1 MKIIMKNQSI
11 IKEMIEMIEEEE
23 ESLEAVVEEAAEV
36 IRTEK
41 IEEVLR
47 GRSKS
52 SRLMTM
58 MKRIIT
64 KSLNKIMVEK
74 EEEVKEKK
82 KN

>member
-41 IEEVLR
+41 TEEVLR